1 MSSVKRLKYGANALL
16 SKMTRKRILAVV
28 MLVATIIMAYGI
40 INLPPPRVEDKNLNA
55 ELKAYNTI
63 TVTVKR
69 ASGSTETYVKKG
81 DPWLRNFVALIAN
94 AFLGRDYY
102 DPAAIYR
109 IDGST
114 FTIPE
119 WEYVYSG
126 GNPYTDKNPYLKIGI
141 GSSNTEV
148 TFFDYGLGNLIATAD
163 VTSTNAVVSDNG
175 TNVNM
180 QFTASFSFSSSYTI
194 REVGL
199 FWYGYAFGSTTQFN
213 VLLARDVISPI
224 SVGYGDAMSV
234 TYSVSIPYSTPPI
247 VKNFVAL
254 ICNYIFG
261 LKYYGKAISYVTTDG
276 TSTTVMDIGHDSSTG
291 VDNIKEKACIHIG
304 QGDPIYRKDL
314 SNIYSYVASSSQLL
328 FVGIRYNSTHA
339 WYIFVPDVAVT
350 VAGGAVIREVGFII
364 DSTDIDGTTGNSAK
378 KVLIMYFPLQ
388 NPINVPA
395 GSGIKFNFALYL
407 PLAPVS

>member
-1 MSSVKRLKYGANALL
+1 
-16 SKMTRKRILAVV
+16 MTRKRILAVV

-94 AFLGRDYY
+94 AFLGRAYST
-102 DPAAIYR
+102 PVAIYR
-109 IDGST
+109 TDGST

-119 WEYVYSG
+119 WEYIYSG
-126 GNPYTDKNPYLKIGI
+126 GTQIGKNPYLKIGI

-148 TFFDYGLGNLIATAD
+148 TFFDYELGNLIATAD
-163 VTSTNAVVSDNG
+163 VTSANAVVSDNG
-175 TNVNM
+175 TSVNM
-180 QFTASFSFSSSYTI
+180 QFTASFSFSDSYTI

-199 FWYGYAFGSTTQFN
+199 YWYGYAFGSATQFS
-213 VLLARDVISPI
+213 VLLARDVIGPI
-224 SVGYGDAMSV
+224 SVGSGDAMSV
-234 TYSVSIPYSTPPI
+234 TYLVSIPYSTPPI

-276 TSTTVMDIGHDSSTG
+276 TSTTVMDIGHDYASSG
-291 VDNIKEKACIHIG
+291 ADNINEKASIHIG

-314 SNIYSYVASSSQLL
+314 SNIYSYVASSQLGL
-328 FVGIRYNSTHA
+328 YVGIGYNSTHA
-339 WYIFVPDVAVT
+339 WYTFSPTAVVT
-350 VAGGAVIREVGFII
+350 VASGAVIREVGFII
-364 DSTDIDGTTGNSAK
+364 DSTDIDGASGNSAK
-378 KVLIMYFPLQ
+378 KVLMMYFPLQ

-395 GSGIKFNFALYL
+395 GSGIKFNFVLYL
-407 PLAPVS
+407 PLAPAS